1 MAHAETSGRRK
12 AVPEEASVKS
22 LASLSR
28 FFGNTFAA
36 WVVLFAVLGFLL
48 PDLFRQ
54 LTPWIVTLLGI
65 IMFGMGLTISGR
77 DFAEVLR
84 RPVNVG
90 VGVASQFLIMP
101 LLAVALT
108 MIIPM
113 SPEVAA
119 GVILV
124 GCCPGGTSSNVM
136 TYLAKGDVALS
147 VACTSVTTLMAPIV
161 TPFLMLMLASEYLPV
176 DAWAMFQS
184 IVKVVLFPLALGFA
198 AQKLLPAF
206 VRAAVPALPL
216 VSVTGIVLIVAAVVG
231 ASKGAIVQSGMMI
244 FAVVVL
250 HNMLGYLIGFI
261 AARLA
266 GLDLAARKA
275 IAIETGMQNSGLAA
289 ALATAYFSPLTAV
302 PAAIFSVW
310 HNISGALVANILSRM
325 KAR

>member
-1 MAHAETSGRRK
+1 M
-12 AVPEEASVKS
+12 KS

-28 FFGNTFAA
+28 LVGNTFAA

>member
-1 MAHAETSGRRK
+1 M
-12 AVPEEASVKS
+12 KS

-28 FFGNTFAA
+28 FVGNTFAA

-84 RPVNVG
+84 RPVKVG
-90 VGVASQFLIMP
+90 VGVASQFLIIP

-231 ASKGAIVQSGMMI
+231 ASKGAIVQSGLMI

>member
-1 MAHAETSGRRK
+1 M
-12 AVPEEASVKS
+12 KS

-28 FFGNTFAA
+28 FVGNTFAA

-48 PDLFRQ
+48 PDVFRQ